1 VAGIFAAAAK
11 IFAGILANE
20 VMVMEE
26 KLSQVFHEPEIVK
39 VGRWQVPL
47 RRLTLADWAAI
58 EQRFGSLDK
67 FAAAFNGGNMIQATL
82 FVLYRLVRKVD
93 PTVTEEEV
101 GDQVD
106 DIDEAIRIVNKV
118 LSISVPE
125 EWRVP
130 KGEGETIGGS

>member
-1 VAGIFAAAAK
+1 
-11 IFAGILANE
+11 
-20 VMVMEE
+20 MEE

-39 VGRWQVPL
+39 IGRWQVPL

-58 EQRFGSLDK
+58 EGRFGSLDK

-82 FVLYRLVRKVD
+82 FVLYRLVRKID

-130 KGEGETIGGS
+130 KGEDETIGGS